1 MVDVGFPK
9 NWSMITHIKE
19 GFARIQMYASL
30 MVVLANIVGQLLKSL
45 LLN

>member
-1 MVDVGFPK
+1 MVDVGFPE
-9 NWSMITHIKE
+9 NWSMITRIKE

-30 MVVLANIVGQLLKSL
+30 MVVLTNIVGQLLKSL